1 MQAIYRWET
10 PVYLRALAC
19 LSFDTVTGGDWER
32 RDNPS
37 RHLVAFSPPPSTL
50 ACQDP
55 LPLKKYTERMILTA
69 FKERHRRRNT

>member
-19 LSFDTVTGGDWER
+19 LSFDTATWGDRER

-37 RHLVAFSPPPSTL
+37 RHLVAFSLPPRSRARIPF
-50 ACQDP
+50 P
-55 LPLKKYTERMILTA
+55 
-69 FKERHRRRNT
+69 